1 MDRESQSRKLI
12 YSVVSAFTELG
23 VNEVLFRPKST
34 YDKIIFWKETDDD
47 KDRITAPESSPQAC
61 KQRCK

>member
-23 VNEVLFRPKST
+23 VNEVLLRPKST
-34 YDKIIFWKETDDD
+34 YDKIIF
-47 KDRITAPESSPQAC
+47 
-61 KQRCK
+61 